1 MNSYFKG
8 LKTLVLMQL
17 KDKLDFSFL
26 KSRKTVLFKSV
37 YKVLLFA
44 LITFAI
50 KILFDYIVGL
60 GLFSFVKE
68 LNFRAFLVLM
78 TVLFTLS
85 FISCLFKVT
94 NTLYFA
100 KDNAFLV
107 TMPTNSHTLFVSKL
121 AVCLIYEFIKNVNYI
136 LPFLIAY
143 GLNMGLPILYY
154 IWTIFTVALFTLSSI
169 ALSGCLSIPLMYVI
183 IFVKK
188 SRTLEVFA
196 LMAVMSLLT
205 IGLVETIAIIPEN
218 INLIRDWGKIYWS
231 IQDFLKAFAEK
242 TFIFDVFLQMITGM
256 QYGVTS
262 FNPFRITP
270 LLTLCAVILLVGISG
285 VIIFFVSKPLFLKM
299 MSSPFE
305 YKKNELII
313 PRKNR
318 KRGVFIS
325 AVWQNTIQTFRSPAI
340 LYTVLAVG
348 LMTPVSIFLQNK
360 IIAAMDTA
368 IFGNHL
374 AVVFNVL
381 IVLLMTLSSNVNMAS
396 VFSREGASAYVD
408 KVNPAPY
415 SAVLSSKL
423 MLGGVVNVL
432 SIIASVVIINAFA
445 NLGTAS
451 TIMLSI
457 GICGVYVA
465 HLFWSAE
472 MDIMNPQNLQY
483 QTTGSEQKNPNET
496 KSIIAGFIASV
507 VFALITFFLMLE
519 NINVAFIKTALVALL
534 FLALRVY
541 LFFIRVKLYYKEK

>member
-17 KDKLDFSFL
+17 KDKIDFSFL
-26 KSRKTVLFKSV
+26 KSPKTVLFKTV
-37 YKVLLFA
+37 YKVLLFG
-44 LITFAI
+44 LITFAV

-94 NTLYFA
+94 STLYFA

-107 TMPTNSHTLFVSKL
+107 TMPTNNHTLFLSKL
-121 AVCLIYEFIKNVNYI
+121 IVCLIYEFIKNVNYI

-143 GLNMGLPILYY
+143 GLNMGLPVLYY
-154 IWTIFTVALFTLSSI
+154 LWMVFTVALVTLTSI
-169 ALSGCLSIPLMYVI
+169 ALSGCLSIPLMYII

-196 LMAVMSLLT
+196 LMAFM
-205 IGLVETIAIIPEN
+205 GLFTWGFVELIAIIPEN
-218 INLIRDWGKIYWS
+218 INLIRDWGKIYWG

-242 TFIFDVFLQMITGM
+242 TVIFDYFLQMVTGM

-262 FNPFRITP
+262 FNPFRIAP
-270 LLTLCAVILLVGISG
+270 LLTLCASLVLIGICG
-285 VIIFFVSKPLFLKM
+285 VIIFLVSKPLFLKM

-313 PRKNR
+313 PRTNR

-325 AVWQNTIQTFRSPAI
+325 AVWQNVIQVFRSPAI
-340 LYTVLAVG
+340 LYSVLAVG
-348 LMTPVSIFLQNK
+348 VMTPVAIFLQNK

-415 SAVLSSKL
+415 SAVLSAKL
-423 MLGGVVNVL
+423 VLSGVVNVI
-432 SIIASVVIINAFA
+432 SIIVSVIIINNFA
-445 NLGTAS
+445 NLGT
-451 TIMLSI
+451 LSALALGV

-472 MDIMNPQNLQY
+472 MDVMNPQNLQY

-496 KSIIAGFIASV
+496 KSVIAGFISSAI
-507 VFALITFFLMLE
+507 FAVITFFLMLE
-519 NINVAFIKTALVALL
+519 NVNVAFTKTAIVALI
-534 FLALRVY
+534 FLCVRAY
-541 LFFIRVKLYYKEK
+541 LFFIKVKLYYKEK

>member
-17 KDKLDFSFL
+17 RDKVDFSFL
-26 KSRKTVLFKSV
+26 KSPKTVLFKTV
-37 YKVLLFA
+37 YKVLLFG

-107 TMPTNSHTLFVSKL
+107 TMPTNNHTLFLSKL
-121 AVCLIYEFIKNVNYI
+121 IVCLIYEFIKNVNYI

-143 GLNMGLPILYY
+143 GLNMGLPVLYY
-154 IWTIFTVALFTLSSI
+154 LWIIFTVALTTLTSI

-196 LMAVMSLLT
+196 LMAFMALFTL
-205 IGLVETIAIIPEN
+205 GLVKLIAVIPEN
-218 INLIRDWGKIYWS
+218 INLIRDWGKIYWA

-242 TFIFDVFLQMITGM
+242 TVIFDYFLQMVTGM
-256 QYGVTS
+256 QYGIAS
-262 FNPFRITP
+262 FNPFRIAP
-270 LLTLCAVILLVGISG
+270 LLTLGAAILLVGLCC
-285 VIIFFVSKPLFLKM
+285 VIVFFVSKPLFLKM

-318 KRGVFIS
+318 KRGVLVS
-325 AVWQNTIQTFRSPAI
+325 AVWQNIIQTFRSPAI

-348 LMTPVSIFLQNK
+348 LMTPVAIYLQNK

-415 SAVLSSKL
+415 SVVLGSKL
-423 MLGGVVNVL
+423 VLGGVVNVI
-432 SIIASVVIINAFA
+432 SITVSVIIINVFA
-445 NLGTAS
+445 NLGVVS
-451 TIMLSI
+451 TVMLCL

-472 MDIMNPQNLQY
+472 MDVMNPQNLQY

-496 KSIIAGFIASV
+496 KSIIAGFLSSAI
-507 VFALITFFLMLE
+507 FAFITFFLMQE
-519 NINVAFIKTALVALL
+519 NVRVAFIKTAIVALI
-534 FLALRVY
+534 FLLARVY
-541 LFFIRVKLYYKEK
+541 LFFTRVKLYYKEK